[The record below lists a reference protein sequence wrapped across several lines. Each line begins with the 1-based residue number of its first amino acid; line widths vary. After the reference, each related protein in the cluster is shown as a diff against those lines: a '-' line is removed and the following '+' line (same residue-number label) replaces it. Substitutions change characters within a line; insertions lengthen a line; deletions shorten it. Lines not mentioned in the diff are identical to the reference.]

1 MSFDR
6 ATAALTACVYQVTPK
21 PSSGHPLH
29 VPSFGLRDGSDER
42 CRNARIHGV
51 RLHAPHL
58 APHLTSV
65 RRVQQIFT
73 FVLWSFVYICLQ
85 PAASPEKAE
94 EHEGDA
100 HLPLHK
106 GSQNFGTS
114 EVCLLACLVILV
126 MIFSVPVSPLKWQKK
141 NGITAAWPSTW
152 NRGRWPQNALQVP
165 VIPRDLKKKKS
176 GMKTMQHP

>member
-21 PSSGHPLH
+21 PSSGHPH
-29 VPSFGLRDGSDER
+29 VPSFGPRDGSDER

-51 RLHAPHL
+51 RL

-65 RRVQQIFT
+65 RRVQRIFT
-73 FVLWSFVYICLQ
+73 FVLWSFVYMCL
-85 PAASPEKAE
+85 PSAPEKAE

-126 MIFSVPVSPLKWQKK
+126 MMFSVPIKLAEIWYHSGLAQHLKSRQVTSERASSSC
-141 NGITAAWPSTW
+141 NPS
-152 NRGRWPQNALQVP
+152 
-165 VIPRDLKKKKS
+165 
-176 GMKTMQHP
+176 

>member
-1 MSFDR
+1 MR
-6 ATAALTACVYQVTPK
+6 L
-21 PSSGHPLH
+21 SSDTETIIWTSS
-29 VPSFGLRDGSDER
+29 VPSFGPGDGSDER
-42 CRNARIHGV
+42 CRNARIHGIHGV

-58 APHLTSV
+58 TSV
-65 RRVQQIFT
+65 RVQRIFT

-85 PAASPEKAE
+85 PSAPEKAE

-126 MIFSVPVSPLKWQKK
+126 MIFSVPIKLAEIWYHSGLAQHLK
-141 NGITAAWPSTW
+141 S
-152 NRGRWPQNALQVP
+152 RQVTSERASSFP
-165 VIPRDLKKKKS
+165 VIPRDEKKVE
-176 GMKTMQHP
+176 